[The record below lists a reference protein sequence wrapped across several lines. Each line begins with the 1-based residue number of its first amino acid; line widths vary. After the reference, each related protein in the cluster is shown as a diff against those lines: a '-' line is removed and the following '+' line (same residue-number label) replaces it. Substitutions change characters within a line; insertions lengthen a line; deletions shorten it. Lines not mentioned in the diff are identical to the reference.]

1 LRQTSFRT
9 SLQQRIDSRSDRTS
23 PVPTRYHFLRCGPLH
38 GVLEMC
44 QALHL
49 PQRYAFLKTIGPN
62 RRAIPAIAACA
73 SAFVA
78 YGLFV
83 HRFLATPR
91 TVLGVE

>member
-1 LRQTSFRT
+1 
-9 SLQQRIDSRSDRTS
+9 
-23 PVPTRYHFLRCGPLH
+23 
-38 GVLEMC
+38 MC

-73 SAFVA
+73 SAFVG